1 MIMSMATTTAT
12 GPTLTQIA
20 KSSRLVV
27 KFGSIAIVSL
37 IVGRMLL
44 TTFVAWWKATHP
56 PPPPPPTVGFGV
68 LPKLTFPSQ
77 SAEDKPLSYK
87 LETASG
93 TTADFGDRA
102 KVFLVL
108 HPAPSLLAD
117 QNAKNIASK
126 FGFLFEPDKLP
137 GKIYRFSK
145 TQPLQSKLEL
155 NIVSNHFSIES
166 DYLSHPELLTNPNL
180 PTNFEAVAQVK
191 DFLKK
196 VDLLGPD
203 MATSAGE
210 VLYLKSL
217 GDEVGPAVS
226 PSDAD
231 FIQVDLNR
239 TPVDGKF
246 RMYTP
251 TGFEGI
257 VSAILT
263 GSLSAS
269 GAENIVEIKSGYNL
283 IDYTQVHT
291 YPIRTSQAAWQLLKA
306 GEGYIVNP
314 GESET
319 ATIREVTLGYYDT
332 PDQQEYLQPVFVFY
346 NPEDGFLGYVPA
358 VDPKFTQTE

>member
-1 MIMSMATTTAT
+1 MIMPMATTTAPT
-12 GPTLTQIA
+12 GPTLTHIA
-20 KSSRLVV
+20 TTSRLVV
-27 KFGSIAIVSL
+27 KFGSITIVSL
-37 IVGRMLL
+37 IIGRMML
-44 TTFVAWWKATHP
+44 TSFVAWWKATHP

-68 LPKLTFPSQ
+68 LPKLTLPQQ
-77 SAEDKPLSYK
+77 SDSGKPVSYK

-93 TTADFGDRA
+93 TTPDFGDRA

-126 FGFLFEPDKLP
+126 FGFVFEPDKLP
-137 GKIYRFSK
+137 NKLYRFSK
-145 TQPLQSKLEL
+145 TQPLQSKFQL

-166 DYLSHPELLTNPNL
+166 DYLSHPELLAEPKL
-180 PTNFEAVAQVK
+180 PTNFEAVTQVK
-191 DFLKK
+191 ELLKK
-196 VDLLGPD
+196 VELLGPD
-203 MATSAGE
+203 MATSSGE
-210 VLYLKSL
+210 VVYLKSL
-217 GDEVGPAVS
+217 GDELTPAVS

-231 FIQVDLNR
+231 YIQVDLNR
-239 TPVDGKF
+239 TPIDGRF

-263 GSLSAS
+263 GSLT
-269 GAENIVEIKSGYNL
+269 GTDNILEIKSGYNL

-306 GEGYIVNP
+306 GEGYIIEP

-319 ATIREVTLGYYDT
+319 AVIREVSMGYYDS
-332 PDQQEYLQPVFVFY
+332 PDDQEYLQPIFVFY
-346 NPEDGFLGYVPA
+346 NPEDGFLAYVPA
-358 VDPKFTQTE
+358 IDPKYTQTE